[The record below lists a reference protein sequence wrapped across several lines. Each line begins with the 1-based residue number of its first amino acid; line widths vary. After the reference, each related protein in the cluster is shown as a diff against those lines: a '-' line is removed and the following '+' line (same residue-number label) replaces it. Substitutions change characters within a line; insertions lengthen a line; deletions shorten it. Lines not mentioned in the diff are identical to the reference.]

1 MDSLPFEILSR
12 IIYFLKG
19 PYGDDKLSAYAGI
32 SISWQTAIERCT
44 FRTTRVKLLSKSL
57 DQLRTILLTNDARRV
72 QYVRTLSVDLGR
84 TPLDEGPAAQQN
96 EAISIDEKWWTAAI
110 ARLFITVKDIL
121 QQVEHPPNIHLSLGG
136 YRGQT
141 IDDRG
146 SLSCDMP
153 AKIPRLECIT
163 SMGIEDSTPHIA
175 DADIVALTDSLPSLK
190 DCVIGLFDRFEWGR
204 RFRIKRRKGNSG
216 KPS

>member
-19 PYGDDKLSAYAGI
+19 PYGIDKLSSYASI
-32 SISWQTAIERCT
+32 SISWQAAIERCM

-57 DQLRTILLTNDARRV
+57 DQVRRVLLTNDARRV
-72 QYVRTLSVDLGR
+72 QYVRTLSVDLGSS
-84 TPLDEGPAAQQN
+84 PLDDDSAAIQN
-96 EAISIDEKWWTAAI
+96 GVISIDEEWWTAAI

-121 QQVEHPPNIHLSLGG
+121 RPVEHPPTLHLSFCG
-136 YRGQT
+136 YTGQT
-141 IDDRG
+141 IENRE

-163 SMGIEDSTPHIA
+163 SMSMEDLTSHIA
-175 DADIVALTDSLPSLK
+175 EADIIALTDSLPSLK
-190 DCVIGLFDRFEWGR
+190 ECVVSLYDRFEWGR
-204 RFRIKRRKGNSG
+204 RYRIKRRKGKSG